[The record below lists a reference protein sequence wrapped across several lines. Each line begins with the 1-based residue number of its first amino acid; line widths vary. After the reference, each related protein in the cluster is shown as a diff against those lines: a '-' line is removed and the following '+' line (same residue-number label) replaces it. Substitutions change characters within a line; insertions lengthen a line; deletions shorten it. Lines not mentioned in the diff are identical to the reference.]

1 MASKPESL
9 LLRAVLSLTGTLFE
23 EKRWKAVGLC
33 VCLFCLLLGE
43 AATARHYAKVHGNLM
58 TALQKRKTTAFR
70 FGLWKVGKVILTI
83 SPIVALRE
91 YVAGLLELAW
101 RESLTRRLVS
111 RYLSDG
117 TASKRQS
124 FYSLTLT
131 GEIDNPDQRICQ
143 DVGSFVNT
151 AVSLSQ
157 DVVRTVLSVLAFA
170 PTLYAIS
177 PTACFG
183 GMAYA
188 ILGTL
193 LATRGFGAWLGLYQ
207 MRCVQQEAGLRYKLI
222 RARENA
228 ESIAFFEGGE
238 AELSK
243 FNAAFTTL
251 LDTAYQRV
259 LVAAGYGM
267 LNRNFQW
274 ATFVVTPVLVG
285 PAYLKGKVEFGVI
298 AQTSMAFNTI
308 LNAMT
313 LVMHRLEALSDVSV
327 RVQRLHRLDLAL
339 RDCQAERAACRRPGV
354 RGQQCIHSDTTE
366 DGPGRVR
373 FHDVTLKTPLRADA
387 VPRVLCSRLSFELL
401 DGQSLLVTGESG
413 IGKSSLLRAAAG
425 LWTNGSGTIQLC
437 NRSHVFF
444 MPQKPYMFLGSLRS
458 QLLYP
463 RIDDGMLSDSELAEA
478 LKRVRLGDLLDR
490 HNLNETKDW
499 TSILS
504 LGQQQRINFA
514 RLLLMP
520 QSELALMDEC
530 TSACD
535 VQSESLLYRHL
546 QKQLRSYVSV
556 GHRPAL
562 RKFHS
567 HVLWLR
573 HVEGDRQARAEGLF
587 LPMSEFES
595 RVAS

>member
-1 MASKPESL
+1 M
-9 LLRAVLSLTGTLFE
+9 
-23 EKRWKAVGLC
+23 
-33 VCLFCLLLGE
+33 
-43 AATARHYAKVHGNLM
+43 
-58 TALQKRKTTAFR
+58 
-70 FGLWKVGKVILTI
+70 
-83 SPIVALRE
+83 RE

-251 LDTAYQRV
+251 LETAYQRV

-366 DGPGRVR
+366 DGPVRVR

-463 RIDDGMLSDSELAEA
+463 RIDDGLLSDSELAEA

-535 VQSESLLYRHL
+535 VQSESLLYQHL
-546 QKQLRSYVSV
+546 QKQLGSYVSV

>member
-1 MASKPESL
+1 MNIGGG
-9 LLRAVLSLTGTLFE
+9 RAAGCRRQVL
-23 EKRWKAVGLC
+23 
-33 VCLFCLLLGE
+33 
-43 AATARHYAKVHGNLM
+43 
-58 TALQKRKTTAFR
+58 
-70 FGLWKVGKVILTI
+70 LTI

-91 YVAGLLELAW
+91 YAAGLLELTW
-101 RESLTRRLVS
+101 RESLTRRLVG

-143 DVGSFVNT
+143 DVGSFVHT

-157 DVVRTVLSVLAFA
+157 DLVRTFLSVLAFA

-193 LATRGFGAWLGLYQ
+193 IATQGFGAWLGQYQ

-222 RARENA
+222 RVRENA

-259 LVAAGYGM
+259 LVAVGYGM

-327 RVQRLHRLDLAL
+327 CVQRLHDLDLAL
-339 RDCQAERAACRRPGV
+339 QHCMAERAACKRPGV
-354 RGQQCIHSDTTE
+354 RGQECINSTE
-366 DGPGRVR
+366 ADADSVRVCFR
-373 FHDVTLKTPLRADA
+373 SVTLKTPLRAD
-387 VPRVLCSRLSFELL
+387 VTPRVLFGRLSFELL

-437 NRSHVFF
+437 DRRHVFF

-463 RIDDGMLSDSELAEA
+463 RIDDRVVSDSELEEV
-478 LKRVRLGDLLDR
+478 LRRVRLGDLLDR
-490 HNLNETKDW
+490 HDLGDTRDW

-514 RLLLMP
+514 RLLLRP
-520 QSELALMDEC
+520 QSQLALMDEC

-535 VQSESLLYRHL
+535 VQSESHLYEHL

-573 HVEGDRQARAEGLF
+573 RGEGHLKQPRTEGIF
-587 LPMSEFES
+587 LPMSEFERS
-595 RVAS
+595 AP